1 MADDDEDFDDGL
13 DDGVGGDGDDDLTDG
28 LEVKKTSGKKIVM
41 LVAAIVVL
49 GLITWGVMALLG
61 GDDESHP
68 DGEGAES
75 SQTGED
81 HGDKSSAGVNGEGVQ
96 NLPAYLPIEN
106 LLVNLNTGG
115 RGIILLRI
123 SVALELESEDDR
135 AEIDLLMPAI
145 INDFQVYLRSLRPDD
160 LEGTKGLT
168 RIQEE
173 LLVRI
178 NQSISPKRIR
188 RILFED
194 FLITPQ

>member
-13 DDGVGGDGDDDLTDG
+13 DEDGGGDGDGLTDG
-28 LEVKKTSGKKIVM
+28 LEVKKTSGKKIVI
-41 LVAAIVVL
+41 LVAAVVIL
-49 GLITWGVMALLG
+49 GLITWGVMAFLG
-61 GDDESHP
+61 GDDDAST
-68 DGEGAES
+68 DGEGTSTE
-75 SQTGED
+75 
-81 HGDKSSAGVNGEGVQ
+81 HGDVSSSGANEDDLQ
-96 NLPAYLPIEN
+96 NLPVYLPIEN
-106 LLVNLNTGG
+106 MLVNLNTGG
-115 RGIILLRI
+115 RGIVLLRI

-135 AEIDLLMPAI
+135 AAIDILMPTI
-145 INDFQVYLRSLRPDD
+145 MNDFQVYLRSLRPDD

-178 NQSISPKRIR
+178 NQSITPKRIR

>member
-13 DDGVGGDGDDDLTDG
+13 DENIDGDGDGLTDG
-28 LEVKKTSGKKIVM
+28 LEVKKTSGKKIVI

-49 GLITWGVMALLG
+49 GLITWGVIAFLG
-61 GDDESHP
+61 DGDDADP
-68 DGEGAES
+68 DGDGTES
-75 SQTGED
+75 SQEGSGQ
-81 HGDKSSAGVNGEGVQ
+81 GDGSSSDGSGGDLQ
-96 NLPAYLPIEN
+96 NLPVYLPIEN
-106 LLVNLNTGG
+106 MLVNLNTGG
-115 RGIILLRI
+115 RGIVLLRI
-123 SVALELESEDDR
+123 SVSLELESEDDR
-135 AEIDLLMPAI
+135 AAIDILMPTI
-145 INDFQVYLRSLRPDD
+145 MNDFQVYLRSLRPDD

-178 NQSISPKRIR
+178 NQSITPKRIR